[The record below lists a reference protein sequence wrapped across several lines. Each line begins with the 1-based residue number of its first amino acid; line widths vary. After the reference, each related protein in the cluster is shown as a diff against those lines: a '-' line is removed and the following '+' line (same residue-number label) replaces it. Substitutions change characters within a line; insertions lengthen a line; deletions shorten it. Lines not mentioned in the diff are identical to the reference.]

1 MFYSPSSA
9 IRAPVIIRRA
19 STLSRLLKTEEEDE
33 CSDGQ
38 IDLASV
44 RCTHVLT
51 VIFKFFLK
59 CSARRES
66 SLPSKGEKNGLW
78 LSTISLISAWRIL
91 GIQMH
96 DTWRF
101 RTCVQINYERSLE
114 VISTFLFSFFT
125 ANFTLVMKRTHHQTC
140 ERDWPWLAHM
150 KGKMTVAAV
159 WYAVVL
165 SSAVSYLGLVPKV
178 ICKDN

>member
-1 MFYSPSSA
+1 MFYSPFSA

-19 STLSRLLKTEEEDE
+19 STLSRLFKTEEEE
-33 CSDGQ
+33 GSDGQ
-38 IDLASV
+38 IDFTSV
-44 RCTHVLT
+44 RCTHVIT

-59 CSARRES
+59 CFARRES
-66 SLPSKGEKNGLW
+66 SLPSKEEKNGLW
-78 LSTISLISAWRIL
+78 LNTISLISAWRIL
-91 GIQMH
+91 AIQMN

-101 RTCVQINYERSLE
+101 RTYVQINYERNLE
-114 VISTFLFSFFT
+114 VISSFYFT
-125 ANFTLVMKRTHHQTC
+125 ANFDLVMKRTHHQTC
-140 ERDWPWLAHM
+140 ERDWPWPAHM

-165 SSAVSYLGLVPKV
+165 SSAVSYLGLVPEV